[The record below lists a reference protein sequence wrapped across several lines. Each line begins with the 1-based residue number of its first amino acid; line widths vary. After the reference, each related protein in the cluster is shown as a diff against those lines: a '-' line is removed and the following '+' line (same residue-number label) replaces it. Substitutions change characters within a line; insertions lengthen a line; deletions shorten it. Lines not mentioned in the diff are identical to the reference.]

1 MKKKISAL
9 CEPNLV
15 ECEILGEEI
24 IDERTKDSVLKV
36 KVKFQHA
43 GILNKNNRR
52 YRSELLAREIERIQP
67 DLKAGK
73 VFGAAYHPKSGEAE
87 VPDVAMIWRSAK
99 IEKDGSCVG
108 KVDIL
113 PTHYGKDAQTIIKA
127 GGSIGIS
134 SRGYG
139 TTTRKTEG
147 GKTFSDVNDD
157 FFLKTPGDIVLS
169 PSVEDAGLT
178 EQIESHFNKNVD
190 SKVLSESEEM
200 KLEDLTL
207 KALKKDAPEVY
218 AEIEAGIKKKEAEKN
233 KPEKSEEEIAT
244 ARKKEIE
251 TAVDEKL
258 KPLQTEID
266 GLKETQKKSVEA
278 VTDFASSYFEI
289 NGIAEE
295 DEEDEEDDKGKKKDK
310 SNSGLE
316 KKFSELEAKNA
327 ELEKKIKDKEDT
339 DKDVA
344 DKAAEQTKV
353 KTALE
358 KAIVKEPYK
367 SLIEKEL
374 VSEDGTVNIE
384 KEKDVEEAV
393 TAAKTKISGML
404 VEAKKSQI
412 ITGDIDELGKIENPE
427 GDVEQKKKALNIQRR
442 YNEAV
447 DSGYPGSLEDY
458 KKLLVEKEDE

>member
-1 MKKKISAL
+1 MKKKIAAL

-24 IDERTKDSVLKV
+24 LDEKKQESVLKV

-52 YRSELLAREIERIQP
+52 YRQEILAREIERIQP

-113 PTHYGKDAQTIIKA
+113 PTHFGKDAQIIIKA

-134 SRGYG
+134 SRGFG

-178 EQIESHFNKNVD
+178 EQMESHFNKNVD
-190 SKVLSESEEM
+190 STALKESDEM

-218 AEIEAGIKKKEAEKN
+218 AEIEAGIKKEADKN
-233 KPEKSEEEIAT
+233 KPEKSEEEIA
-244 ARKKEIE
+244 AERKKEIE

-258 KPLQTEID
+258 KPLQTEIT

-289 NGIAEE
+289 NGIAE
-295 DEEDEEDDKGKKKDK
+295 DEEDEDDNKKDK
-310 SNSGLE
+310 KKTDTSGLE
-316 KKFSELEAKNA
+316 KKMTALETKNA

-344 DKAAEQTKV
+344 DKATEQAKV
-353 KTALE
+353 KASFE

-367 SLIEKEL
+367 GLIEKEL
-374 VSEDGTVNIE
+374 VAEDGTVDIE
-384 KEKDVEEAV
+384 KEKDVADAV
-393 TAAKTKISGML
+393 ATAKTKISGML
-404 VEAKKSQI
+404 AEAKKSQI
-412 ITGDIDELGKIENPE
+412 ITGDIEELGKIENPE
-427 GDVEQKKKALNIQRR
+427 GDKKQKNELNTQRR

-458 KKLLVEKEDE
+458 KKLLVEKEGE

>member
-1 MKKKISAL
+1 MKKKIGAL

-24 IDERTKDSVLKV
+24 LDEKKQESVLKV

-43 GILNKNNRR
+43 GVLNKNNRR
-52 YRSELLAREIERIQP
+52 YRQEILAREIERIQP

-113 PTHYGKDAQTIIKA
+113 PTHFGKDAQIIIKA

-178 EQIESHFNKNVD
+178 EQMESHFNKNVD
-190 SKVLSESEEM
+190 SEALEESNM
-200 KLEDLTL
+200 KPKELTL
-207 KALKKDAPEVY
+207 EALKKENPEVLAEHE
-218 AEIEAGIKKKEAEKN
+218 AEIKKAAAKN
-233 KPEKSEEEIAT
+233 KPEKPEEEIA
-244 ARKKEIE
+244 AERKKEIE

-258 KPLQTEID
+258 KPLQTEIA

-278 VTDFASSYFEI
+278 VTDFASSYFDI

-310 SNSGLE
+310 KSDTSGLE
-316 KKFSELEAKNA
+316 KKFTELATKN
-327 ELEKKIKDKEDT
+327 T
-339 DKDVA
+339 
-344 DKAAEQTKV
+344 
-353 KTALE
+353 
-358 KAIVKEPYK
+358 
-367 SLIEKEL
+367 
-374 VSEDGTVNIE
+374 
-384 KEKDVEEAV
+384 
-393 TAAKTKISGML
+393 
-404 VEAKKSQI
+404 
-412 ITGDIDELGKIENPE
+412 
-427 GDVEQKKKALNIQRR
+427 
-442 YNEAV
+442 
-447 DSGYPGSLEDY
+447 
-458 KKLLVEKEDE
+458 